1 VRVVFSVVAVVV
13 AVNVCAC
20 VDRHFGNIIAALRLH
35 HALIESGLA
44 S

>member
-1 VRVVFSVVAVVV
+1 VRVVFSAVAVAV

-20 VDRHFGNIIAALRLH
+20 VDRHFGTSIAALRLH
-35 HALIESGLA
+35 LALTESGLL